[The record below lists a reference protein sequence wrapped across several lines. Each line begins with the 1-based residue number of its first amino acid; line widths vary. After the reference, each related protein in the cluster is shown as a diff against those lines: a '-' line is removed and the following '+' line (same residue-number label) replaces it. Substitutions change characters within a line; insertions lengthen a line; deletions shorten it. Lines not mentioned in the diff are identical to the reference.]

1 MPRATALAQA
11 TATYELLQAKRGW
24 GRAVLSLLYSQFR
37 NMFTTF
43 TYSLQRT
50 TRGHSW
56 LCTIIFFL
64 PVASLPAQVSIT
76 AIMAILHFILAK
88 CHTQQVLQHTSWFI
102 SKSGQHCRVASSKVA
117 KKVFQTF
124 NRIVAL
130 PRNGG
135 TVHTPRWTTRRGYF
149 GSLCFQWDPYSMV
162 KRLRQET

>member
-1 MPRATALAQA
+1 MSCCKP
-11 TATYELLQAKRGW
+11 KGGGG
-24 GRAVLSLLYSQFR
+24 GRCFLCFTHNLETCLPPSPIHYNEQHAVTPGSVQSF
-37 NMFTTF
+37 
-43 TYSLQRT
+43 
-50 TRGHSW
+50 
-56 LCTIIFFL
+56 FFL

-117 KKVFQTF
+117 KKSFSNFQPHRCT
-124 NRIVAL
+124 
-130 PRNGG
+130 PSKWWDS
-135 TVHTPRWTTRRGYF
+135 VHTPRWTRRRGYF